1 MIFGREPFT
10 LVVLREVMQ
19 PATEPNLKKGAGN
32 VLQVLV
38 LVQVKV
44 QMEVQV
50 KVQQTP
56 ILLVAEVVKQHTS
69 MPNLEANSYKQ
80 EQVEAYWGV
89 EDQS

>member
-1 MIFGREPFT
+1 MPKT
-10 LVVLREVMQ
+10 LMWS
-19 PATEPNLKKGAGN
+19 AAEPNLKKGAGN

-56 ILLVAEVVKQHTS
+56 ILLVAEVVKQYTS
-69 MPNLEANSYKQ
+69 MPNLEANSHKQ
-80 EQVEAYWGV
+80 EQVEAHCKV
-89 EDQS
+89 EDQSQAQ